1 MPFFV
6 FDSEGT
12 IQRDIDT
19 GIDKRLAPEKL
30 PISDF
35 VQVEFIQP
43 PGTSDSRHAEQLLL
57 HAIASE
63 ALVLFDKHET
73 T

>member
-1 MPFFV
+1 MALFV

-12 IQRDIDT
+12 VQRDIET
-19 GIDKRLAPEKL
+19 GIDKRLPPPK
-30 PISDF
+30 PPMSDF

-57 HAIASE
+57 HAIAAE
-63 ALVLFDKHET
+63 ALALLDNPKT